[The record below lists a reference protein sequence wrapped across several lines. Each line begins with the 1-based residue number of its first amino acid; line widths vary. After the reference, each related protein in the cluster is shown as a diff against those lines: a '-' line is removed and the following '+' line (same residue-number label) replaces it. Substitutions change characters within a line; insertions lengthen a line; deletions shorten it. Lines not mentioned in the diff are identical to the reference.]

1 MSSVVL
7 DTLTEHFGDEM
18 GRQLVTLYLHAGDTL
33 ADSDA
38 TPAAIAKAQA
48 IRQNCEATADSLH
61 ISGRVKAQL
70 TAGDVLRF
78 LGRIIPAVLADA
90 GPSAGLEDDP
100 DEQPE

>member
-1 MSSVVL
+1 MSKNVL

-18 GRQLVTLYLHAGDTL
+18 GRQLVVLYLHAGDTL
-33 ADSDA
+33 ADPDA

-48 IRQNCEATADSLH
+48 IRDNCEATADSLH
-61 ISGRVKAQL
+61 ISARVKAQL

-78 LGRIIPAVLADA
+78 LGQIIPAVLAD
-90 GPSAGLEDDP
+90 GSTDTDP